1 MNQKQA
7 FLLSGTVVAALLLG
21 GLYSLVFMKAGNDD
35 AVVTLTLDPRTVGSD
50 TVNSAQQAPPKT
62 TQVSTQATP
71 AGPSDNAGDTAQ
83 ARSEIIDH
91 VLEDWTGDLDGMV
104 ERGFIRLLTAYNPIY
119 LSYDG
124 IDQRGLAIDLS
135 RAFDEHLSERLG
147 TKPGALQVVIMPVS
161 RDDLLPYLLDGKGD
175 IAAANLTITPARQAQ
190 VAFSDPTYPGV
201 RELVVTGPAA
211 PDVASLDDLASSE
224 LHIRKSSS
232 YFEHLSGL
240 NQEREAAGQAVI
252 HIVEADEVLE
262 DYDLLELVNA
272 GLIPA
277 IIVDSHK
284 AALWA
289 QVFENITVHQDL
301 AIHEG
306 GSIAWAVRK
315 DNPKLLEAVN
325 GFVKG
330 AKKGTL
336 LGNILIKRYLT
347 GTDWIDDVRSGAAQK
362 RYEATV
368 DIIKKYAGQ
377 YDFDWLMIVAQGYQ
391 ESKLDQGTRSKAGAV
406 GIMQVLPSTAADPN
420 VGIANIEEADA
431 NVHAGVKY
439 LRFLRDRYFG
449 SEEIAPLDQV
459 LLSFAAYNAGPAN
472 IAKAQRKAAEMGLDP
487 NAWFGELE
495 IAAARTVSRE
505 PVLYVRN
512 IYKYYVAY
520 KKIAALQER
529 RQSAEAQR

>member
-7 FLLSGTVVAALLLG
+7 LLLSGALIAALAVG
-21 GLYSLVFMKAGNDD
+21 GLLSLVFINGGNGD
-35 AVVTLTLDPRTVGSD
+35 AVATLAVEPQTRANDAT
-50 TVNSAQQAPPKT
+50 NSAREPAQESTPDASRSAAAKQSGDSVETAP
-62 TQVSTQATP
+62 
-71 AGPSDNAGDTAQ
+71 
-83 ARSEIIDH
+83 ARSEIVEH
-91 VLEDWTGDLDGMV
+91 VLEGWTGDLDGMV

-124 IDQRGLAIDLS
+124 IDQKGLAVDLS
-135 RAFDEHLSERLG
+135 RAFEEHLSERLG
-147 TKPGALQVVIMPVS
+147 TKPGDLQVIILPVS
-161 RDDLLPYLLDGKGD
+161 RDDLLPYLVEGKGD

-190 VAFSDPTYPGV
+190 VAFSDPTYPEV

-211 PDVASLDDLASSE
+211 PAVASLDDLAASE
-224 LHIRKSSS
+224 VHIRKSSS
-232 YFEHLSGL
+232 YYEHLSGL
-240 NQEREAAGQAVI
+240 NEAREAAGQAVI
-252 HIVEADEVLE
+252 PIVAADEVLE

-277 IIVDSHK
+277 VIVDSHK

-289 QVFENITVHQDL
+289 QVFDNITVHEDL

-306 GSIAWAVRK
+306 GSIAWAVRQ
-315 DNPKLLEAVN
+315 DNPKLLKAVN
-325 GFVKG
+325 GFVKV

-347 GTDWIDDVRSGAAQK
+347 GTDWIDDVRSGEARK
-362 RYEATV
+362 RYEATI
-368 DIIKKYAGQ
+368 DIIRKYAGK

-391 ESKLDQGTRSKAGAV
+391 ESKLDQSTRSKAGAI

-420 VGIANIEEADA
+420 VNIANIEKAGP

-439 LRFLRDRYFG
+439 LRFLRDRYFE
-449 SEEIAPLDQV
+449 SDEIAPLDQV

-472 IAKAQRKAAEMGLDP
+472 IARAQKKAAEMGLDP

-495 IAAARTVSRE
+495 IAAARAISRE

-512 IYKYYVAY
+512 IYKYYVVY
-520 KKIAALQER
+520 KKIEALRER

>member
-1 MNQKQA
+1 
-7 FLLSGTVVAALLLG
+7 
-21 GLYSLVFMKAGNDD
+21 
-35 AVVTLTLDPRTVGSD
+35 
-50 TVNSAQQAPPKT
+50 
-62 TQVSTQATP
+62 
-71 AGPSDNAGDTAQ
+71 
-83 ARSEIIDH
+83 
-91 VLEDWTGDLDGMV
+91 
-104 ERGFIRLLTAYNPIY
+104 
-119 LSYDG
+119 
-124 IDQRGLAIDLS
+124 
-135 RAFDEHLSERLG
+135 
-147 TKPGALQVVIMPVS
+147 LQVVIMPVS

-306 GSIAWAVRK
+306 GSIAWAAVRK

-377 YDFDWLMIVAQGYQ
+377 YDFDWLMIVAARPRHPQQGRRRW
-391 ESKLDQGTRSKAGAV
+391 D
-406 GIMQVLPSTAADPN
+406 
-420 VGIANIEEADA
+420 
-431 NVHAGVKY
+431 H
-439 LRFLRDRYFG
+439 
-449 SEEIAPLDQV
+449 
-459 LLSFAAYNAGPAN
+459 AGPAQHGRGSECRHRQHRRGRC
-472 IAKAQRKAAEMGLDP
+472 QRACRREVPAFPARPLLRFRGDRPPGPGTLVLCRLQRRAGEYRQGAEEGRRNGPRPERLVRRAGDRRRP
-487 NAWFGELE
+487 DRQPRAGAL
-495 IAAARTVSRE
+495 R
-505 PVLYVRN
+505 PQHLQVLRG
-512 IYKYYVAY
+512 
-520 KKIAALQER
+520 LQEDR
-529 RQSAEAQR
+529 RASRTAAIGGSATMINRKDRL

>member
-1 MNQKQA
+1 MIQKQA
-7 FLLSGTVVAALLLG
+7 FLLSGAVVAALALG
-21 GLYSLVFMKAGNDD
+21 GLLSLVFMKDGNDD
-35 AVVTLTLDPRTVGSD
+35 AVVTLTLDPRTSGSD
-50 TVNSAQQAPPKT
+50 TVNSAQEAPEAVGADGTGAK
-62 TQVSTQATP
+62 
-71 AGPSDNAGDTAQ
+71 
-83 ARSEIIDH
+83 SEIIDH
-91 VLEDWTGDLDGMV
+91 VLEGWTGDLEGMV

-124 IDQRGLAIDLS
+124 IDQRGLAVDLS
-135 RAFDEHLSERLG
+135 RAFEEHLSERLG
-147 TKPGALQVVIMPVS
+147 TKPGALQVVIVPVS

-201 RELVVTGPAA
+201 RELVVTGPGA
-211 PDVASLDDLASSE
+211 PDVTSLDDLASSE
-224 LHIRKSSS
+224 LHIRRSSS
-232 YFEHLSGL
+232 YFEHLAGL
-240 NQEREAAGQAVI
+240 NQARKEAGQAVI
-252 HIVEADEVLE
+252 PIVEADEILE

-277 IIVDSHK
+277 VIVDSHK

-289 QVFENITVHQDL
+289 QVFANITVHEDL

-315 DNPKLLEAVN
+315 DSPKLLEAVN

-362 RYEATV
+362 RYEASV

-391 ESKLDQGTRSKAGAV
+391 ESKLDQGTRSKAGAI

-420 VGIANIEEADA
+420 VGIANIEEADP

-439 LRFLRDRYFG
+439 LRFLRDRYFD

-472 IAKAQRKAAEMGLDP
+472 IARAQRKAAEMGLDP

-520 KKIAALQER
+520 KKIAALQQR